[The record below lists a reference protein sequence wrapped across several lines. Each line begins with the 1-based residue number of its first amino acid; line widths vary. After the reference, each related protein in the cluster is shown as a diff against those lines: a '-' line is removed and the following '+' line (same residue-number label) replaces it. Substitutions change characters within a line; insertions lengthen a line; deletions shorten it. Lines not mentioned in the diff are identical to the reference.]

1 MKAIWYLTWRQ
12 LCRDKSQTLLALV
25 CVWVCQLLL
34 AAAVLGG
41 ASMEAAIAPKDTQY
55 YTPFVRAAAG
65 MLAVL
70 LAIASAL
77 LVHSVL
83 DASAARRVR
92 MLGQLASV
100 GATRRQLR
108 ASVFLEALLLG
119 AAAIPL
125 AILCAMAGLAAA
137 FGLMQGLEL
146 FRGQPLRL
154 VVSPQALGLCAA
166 CGFVSLALACI
177 GPAKRAFRLSPLE
190 ALREGGMA
198 GSVRRAGRWKAGR
211 SPVAQLAARSLRRPG
226 MRGSIITIAVCVM
239 LTVCGTVFARAVQ
252 HSYLEYGEFPFSY
265 RVYLWAREGWPDEE
279 LQKIRQSIDAPS
291 ITAELFNYYSTTGVR
306 TMFQLAVLEDDDFAA
321 WYGAPLPGEA
331 GEELRCVV
339 STADSSPDTTPAAE
353 SGLRVLGST
362 PLTESATCD
371 VPLPMHLGRQLAY
384 EAALW
389 QGNGRM
395 LVTCRSE
402 LERLIPST
410 GPGTVRSIAV
420 YVDTQ
425 DGAAITE
432 QLYRPEGVE
441 YTVQDYTP
449 TSEAVVRR
457 EFIRQFLHIFLT
469 GFLALVWVVC
479 AASVLNVTGAQMR
492 SRRQELALLRSA
504 GMTVRQLRRMLW
516 RECALCGAAG
526 LPIGAAAG
534 LLAEWPIAVV
544 LNQRMGEMLPLW
556 GLVLT
561 AAGVAAV
568 LALAGRVCRQHLA
581 ELDLARLLRQE

>member
-41 ASMEAAIAPKDTQY
+41 ASMEAAISPKDTQY
-55 YTPFVRAAAG
+55 YTPLVRAAAG
-65 MLAVL
+65 MLAAL
-70 LAIASAL
+70 LAVASAL

-125 AILCAMAGLAAA
+125 AVLCAMAGLSAA
-137 FGLMQGLEL
+137 FGMMRGLEL
-146 FRGQPLRL
+146 FRGQPLQL
-154 VVSPQALGLCAA
+154 AVSPRALALCAA

-177 GPAKRAFRLSPLE
+177 GPARRAFRMSPLK

-198 GSVRRAGRWKAGR
+198 GSVCHAKRWNSSR
-211 SPVAQLAARSLRRPG
+211 SPVAQLAGRSLRRPG
-226 MRGSIITIAVCVM
+226 MRGSIVTIAVCVM
-239 LTVCGTVFARAVQ
+239 LTVCGTVFVQTVQ
-252 HSYLEYGEFPFSY
+252 HSYLDYREFSFSY
-265 RVYLWAREGWPDEE
+265 RVYMWVEEGWPDEE
-279 LQKIRQSIDAPS
+279 LQKIRQSIGAPS
-291 ITAELFNYYSTTGVR
+291 IAVELFNYYSTTDVR
-306 TMFQLAVLEDDDFAA
+306 TMYQLTVLEDDDFAA
-321 WYGAPLPGEA
+321 WYGASLPGEA

-339 STADSSPDTTPAAE
+339 SAADSSPDTTPADQ
-353 SGLRVLGST
+353 SGLRVLGSA
-362 PLTESATCD
+362 PLTESAACD
-371 VPLPMHLGRQLAY
+371 VPLPMHLGRQLTF
-384 EAALW
+384 EAGLW

-395 LVTCRSE
+395 LVTCRRE
-402 LERLIPST
+402 LERLLPST
-410 GPGTVRSIAV
+410 GPGDVRSIAV

-432 QLYRPEGVE
+432 QMYRPEGIK

-449 TSEAVVRR
+449 TSEAAVRK

-469 GFLALVWVVC
+469 GFLVLVWIVC

-504 GMTVRQLRRMLW
+504 GMTVRQLRQMLW

-526 LPIGAAAG
+526 LPVGIAAG
-534 LLAEWPIAVV
+534 VLAGWPIALV
-544 LNQRMGEMLPLW
+544 LRQSLGEMLPIGNL
-556 GLVLT
+556 LLT
-561 AAGVAAV
+561 AARAATV

>member
-41 ASMEAAIAPKDTQY
+41 ASMEAAIDPTDTQY
-55 YTPFVRAAAG
+55 YTPLVRAAAG
-65 MLAVL
+65 MLAAL
-70 LAIASAL
+70 LAVASAL

-119 AAAIPL
+119 AVAIPL

-137 FGLMQGLEL
+137 FGMMQGLEL

-154 VVSPQALGLCAA
+154 VVSPKALGLCAA

-177 GPAKRAFRLSPLE
+177 GPARRAFRLSPLE

-198 GSVRRAGRWKAGR
+198 GSVRRAGRWNSRR

-226 MRGSIITIAVCVM
+226 MRGSIVTIAVCVM
-239 LTVCGTVFARAVQ
+239 LTVCGTVFAQTVQ
-252 HSYLEYGEFPFSY
+252 HSYLDYREFPFSY
-265 RVYLWAREGWPDEE
+265 RVYMWVEEGWPDEQ
-279 LQKIRQSIDAPS
+279 LQKLRQSIDAPS
-291 ITAELFNYYSTTGVR
+291 ITVELFNYYSTTDVR
-306 TMFQLAVLEDDDFAA
+306 TMYQLTVLEDDDFAA
-321 WYGAPLPGEA
+321 WYGAALPGEA

-339 STADSSPDTTPAAE
+339 ASADSSPDTTPAAE
-353 SGLRVLGST
+353 SGLRVLGSA
-362 PLTESATCD
+362 PISESGQCD
-371 VPLPMHLGRQLAY
+371 LPLPMQLGRQLAY
-384 EAALW
+384 EAGLW

-402 LERLIPST
+402 LERLIPSSEA
-410 GPGTVRSIAV
+410 GMMRSIAV

-432 QLYRPEGVE
+432 QLYHPEGIK

-449 TSEAVVRR
+449 TSEAAVRT
-457 EFIRQFLHIFLT
+457 EFVRQFLHIFLT

-504 GMTVRQLRRMLW
+504 GMTVGQLRRMLW
-516 RECALCGAAG
+516 RECALCGVAG
-526 LPIGAAAG
+526 LPIGVAAG
-534 LLAEWPIAVV
+534 VLAGWPIALV
-544 LNQRMGEMLPLW
+544 LRQSLGEVLPIGNL
-556 GLVLT
+556 LLT